1 MASQEY
7 INISEQIKRIVGTDR
22 NISKIYKYKITGKL
36 NKEFTKYIYQDFK
49 VMLKDFIEILDDN
62 DLNNTPYFKKLYL
75 YNQNDFIR
83 CFINYG
89 YELGTWLNKNK
100 AITPENNKSYFNFP
114 LFFRE
119 SCRRCGITNKYT
131 KMDDKE
137 LLMTLG
143 RYIDLKQEKSN
154 YPRKDRKTIED
165 EITVVPHNRINTNP
179 QYRRDNQNSLN
190 LDIDDFGQGFG
201 FDEIFITSGESLYRN
216 VKVDDNDVFRLSRI
230 DYKVMHETA
239 NEPNSDY
246 FVFVRS
252 NKKFCTYKFNKR
264 NNTLVNTKDENDIYV
279 IEPQISFNKSGNMK
293 IEFLCKPKEKQKS
306 LTLKNSNN

>member
-36 NKEFTKYIYQDFK
+36 NKDFTKYIYQDYK
-49 VMLKDFIEILDDN
+49 TILKEFIELLDN
-62 DLNNTPYFKKLYL
+62 QDLDNTPYFKKIYI
-75 YNQNDFIR
+75 YNQNDFIK

-89 YELGTWLNKNK
+89 YEKGTWLNKNK

-165 EITVVPHNRINTNP
+165 EITIVPHNRINTNP
-179 QYRRDNQNSLN
+179 QYRRNNQNT
-190 LDIDDFGQGFG
+190 LDLDVEDFGQGFG
-201 FDEIFITSGESLYRN
+201 FDNITVTDGELLSKN
-216 VKVDDNDVFRLSRI
+216 VKADENNNFRLTRI
-230 DYKVMHETA
+230 DYKVMYDSI
-239 NEPNSDY
+239 NEPNTDY
-246 FVFVRS
+246 RVVVKYKNRYS
-252 NKKFCTYKFNKR
+252 IYKFDKR
-264 NNTLVNTKDENDIYV
+264 RRALINTKDETDMYSV
-279 IEPQISFNKSGNMK
+279 ELQLTFNKNGNMK
-293 IEFLCKPKEKQKS
+293 EEFLCIPKKKENV
-306 LTLKNSNN
+306 LTLKKQQ